1 MTTAT
6 GSDVLQKLLLPW
18 QSHDALANGSAQ
30 LGGAVVRA
38 SDAAGL
44 RTAGDLLA
52 AYGIG
57 ADRVPDPTHVD
68 VLRFALQPL
77 MSLSRPPAD
86 EAPWPT
92 YPTGFLRTAGL
103 VPVWHLARTRCPR
116 GTELWRIGVD
126 GEQRL
131 VSVFDGAARG
141 WRGAPAYAPPRDLVG
156 PRATWQGS
164 EYAAELLDEAPAE
177 VELVHVGEQVPEGF
191 RTVRPLVAVR
201 RVPRDECDVFER
213 VVTAVWRSLT
223 CRVLDRDA
231 TSARLLLEHPPA
243 EAASLPGVGEVEP
256 GVFEATVA
264 LEELGALSGRE
275 SRLARDPSATNG
287 PGA

>member
-1 MTTAT
+1 MTPATAP
-6 GSDVLQKLLLPW
+6 DVLQKLLLPW

-38 SDAAGL
+38 SDAAAL

-57 ADRVPDPTHVD
+57 ADRVPEATHVD
-68 VLRFALQPL
+68 VLRFALHPL
-77 MSLSRPPAD
+77 MTLSRPPAD

-92 YPTGFLRTAGL
+92 YPTGFLHAAGL

-116 GTELWRIGVD
+116 GTELWRIGAD

-131 VSVFDGAARG
+131 VSVFDGAAHG
-141 WRGAPAYAPPRDLVG
+141 WRGAPAYAPPRALVG
-156 PRATWQGS
+156 PRATWQGE

-177 VELVHVGEQVPEGF
+177 VELVHVGEQVRDGF

-201 RVPRDECDVFER
+201 RVPREECDVFER
-213 VVTAVWRSLT
+213 VVTAAWRSLT

-231 TSARLLLEHPPA
+231 TSARILLEHPSA
-243 EAASLPGVGEVEP
+243 DAASRAGVGEVEP
-256 GVFEATVA
+256 GVFEVTVA
-264 LEELGALSGRE
+264 LAELEALSGRE
-275 SRLARDPSATNG
+275 LHLA
-287 PGA
+287 

>member
-1 MTTAT
+1 MTPAT
-6 GSDVLQKLLLPW
+6 GNDVLQKLLLPW
-18 QSHDALANGSAQ
+18 QSHDALGNGSAQ

-38 SDAAGL
+38 SDAAIL

-57 ADRVPDPTHVD
+57 ADRVPEATHVD
-68 VLRFALQPL
+68 VLRFSLQPL
-77 MSLSRPPAD
+77 MSLSRPPAE

-92 YPTGFLRTAGL
+92 YPTGFLRAPGL

-116 GTELWRIGVD
+116 GTELWRVGAD

-141 WRGAPAYAPPRDLVG
+141 WRGAPAYAPPRALVG
-156 PRATWQGS
+156 PRATWRGE
-164 EYAAELLDEAPAE
+164 EYAAELLDEAPGE

-191 RTVRPLVAVR
+191 GPVRPLVAAR

-231 TSARLLLEHPPA
+231 TSARILLEHPPA
-243 EAASLPGVGEVEP
+243 DAAARPGVGEVEP
-256 GVFEATVA
+256 GLFEATVA
-264 LEELGALSGRE
+264 LEELEALSGRE
-275 SRLARDPSATNG
+275 SHLVTDADPAG
-287 PGA
+287 R